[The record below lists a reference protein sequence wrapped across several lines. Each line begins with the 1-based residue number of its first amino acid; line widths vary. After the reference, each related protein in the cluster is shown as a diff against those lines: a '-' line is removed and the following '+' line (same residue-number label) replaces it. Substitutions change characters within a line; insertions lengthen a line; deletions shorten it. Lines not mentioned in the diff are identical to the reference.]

1 MNDINW
7 LMVVTAAILIVA
19 GILGYINGL
28 IKTILNL
35 VLGAVTFAL
44 VIFVSPHVCDFLQEQ
59 TPLAE
64 HIQTKVESIV
74 LEKAEE
80 KLQEGISL
88 ERLGID
94 EFVEELPFLPAMKD
108 AVLESAAFQTQATK
122 EIQELASAAGAV
134 VAEKVIILIGY
145 FFTFIVVFVALRV
158 LAFVLDII
166 GRLPLI
172 NGINKMTGLVAG
184 LTEGLVVVWILGIGL
199 TLIGTTEL
207 GQSAALCVQESK
219 LLSVIYGYN
228 LLQEVVFWIFG

>member
-1 MNDINW
+1 MNEINW

-19 GILGYINGL
+19 GLLGYINGL

-35 VLGAVTFAL
+35 VLGAMTFAL
-44 VIFVSPHVCDFLQEQ
+44 VIFVSPYVCDYLQEQ
-59 TPLAE
+59 TPLLGY
-64 HIQTKVESIV
+64 IQTKVESIV

-88 ERLGID
+88 EQLGLD
-94 EFVEELPFLPAMKD
+94 GLVEELPFLPAMKD
-108 AVLESAAFQTQATK
+108 AVLESEMFQEQANQ
-122 EIQELASAAGAV
+122 EVQELASDIGAV
-134 VAEKVIILIGY
+134 VAEKVIVLIGY
-145 FFTFIVVFVALRV
+145 FSTFVVVFVALRI
-158 LAFVLDII
+158 LTFVLDII

-184 LTEGLVVVWILGIGL
+184 LAEGLVVVWILGIGL

-219 LLSVIYGYN
+219 VLSVIYGYN
-228 LLQEVVFWIFG
+228 LLQEIVFWIF